1 MKQVNKIIWGL
12 IFIIVGIIVGTNALN
27 ITNINLF
34 FSGWWTLLIII
45 PSILGLFK
53 KEGVL
58 GSFIGLVIGL
68 TLLLGIRDVID
79 FNIIS
84 SLILPFIL
92 ITIGFYIIFNN
103 VINNKV
109 SEKIKSIG
117 INGLEN
123 ITATFSEQKI
133 KKDNEKFSGANLD
146 VVFGGISLDLEKATF
161 DKETIIKTS
170 AIFGGIKIK
179 VPDNVNI
186 KLKSTSIF
194 GGLSNKITNKKDDKK
209 IIYIEAF
216 CLFGGLEIE

>member
-12 IFIIVGIIVGTNALN
+12 IFIIVGIIVGTNSLN

-45 PSILGLFK
+45 PSIIGLFK
-53 KEGVL
+53 KEGIL
-58 GSFIGLVIGL
+58 GSFIGLAIGL

-146 VVFGGISLDLEKATF
+146 AVFGGISLDLEKATF

-194 GGLSNKITNKKDDKK
+194 GGVSNKITNKKDDKK